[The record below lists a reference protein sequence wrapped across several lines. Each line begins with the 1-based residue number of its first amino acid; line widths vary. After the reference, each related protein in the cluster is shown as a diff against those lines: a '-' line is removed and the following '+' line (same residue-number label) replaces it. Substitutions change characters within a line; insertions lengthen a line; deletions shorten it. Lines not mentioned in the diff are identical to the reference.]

1 MTSPSSAAGRVSTS
15 MQGQLVGTTGSWRPA
30 APWSRSGCAGC
41 RSHPQNSPGSSRR
54 PACRRTRR
62 GEAPPPG
69 RLRRQG
75 RLGAAQQAKGQQQA
89 DEFLFHIHL
98 PFSGSP
104 KFFWNDT
111 FIVAV
116 GGGKSNKDFLKNSWT
131 LSYSDERPQ
140 RAGECSP
147 ALGVRRGKHKKR
159 CRALPQHRLAFL
171 HADARPNAHPP
182 PCNGKERWG
191 IIGLWCNPWIAVL
204 SGTVTRTGPRGV
216 PAPCGL
222 PQFMFPCQFYP
233 IACGN
238 CMGFSAPLKPPPPS
252 LRPAGAACCVLVSL
266 FRRLGHRPGVQHVH
280 QSAVVHP
287 PDTGGLLSGRAPAG

>member
-1 MTSPSSAAGRVSTS
+1 MEGVGVVHVGVDAPQQVQGVALPVVRLPQQAQGTGVLLVVQVENQAVGHGGGLQQGAGLLQAQAGAVAGQGAHRGHELLRPRLNAGEGVGGRLLVQGVDHAAPGGVDDQTLLSGGAGLHLQ
-15 MQGQLVGTTGSWRPA
+15 QGQLVGHHLGHGVQLLRGHGLAVLGVDLIPKQ
-30 APWSRSGCAGC
+30 
-41 RSHPQNSPGSSRR
+41 PQGVAVGQHAVGPG
-54 PACRRTRR
+54 
-62 GEAPPPG
+62 GE
-69 RLRRQG
+69 RLRLRGGFGGKG

-147 ALGVRRGKHKKR
+147 ALGVRRKHKKR

-182 PCNGKERWG
+182 PCNGKERW
-191 IIGLWCNPWIAVL
+191 V
-204 SGTVTRTGPRGV
+204 
-216 PAPCGL
+216 
-222 PQFMFPCQFYP
+222 
-233 IACGN
+233 
-238 CMGFSAPLKPPPPS
+238 
-252 LRPAGAACCVLVSL
+252 
-266 FRRLGHRPGVQHVH
+266 
-280 QSAVVHP
+280 
-287 PDTGGLLSGRAPAG
+287 